1 MPTQRINLERP
12 DVLALLDIA
21 SGMQENAISR
31 LLTKFCN
38 ASPHVRFASVW
49 RVNQRAQT
57 ISIYA
62 RSESD
67 YQPQLGPNN
76 EMLQEFLCSA
86 TCSAVDRIIQA
97 PEFKSG
103 HRANYSIRS
112 SNIYGIF
119 HPKGVV
125 EQYDLDHFVA
135 LPIQASH
142 APLIN
147 SPHELP
153 RFFCLFYCN
162 KETNAEFVDDID
174 LEIVRQCLGNMIY
187 NRFNENRWQTI
198 SHFTRYLADHA
209 DPEQPDLLSELKR
222 RVPCENVFEI
232 TSARGSVAV
241 AGARDN
247 PKTLSHK
254 SATTLWNKNRSDGA
268 SLLSRDEVA
277 ELGASWIQ
285 SAIVYE
291 IFNHEASNRA
301 TILFCNRRSS
311 CPLKNSGREF
321 FTDDFGF
328 DDVDLASAVGAHVRA
343 FTVTRAERKRRDDVT
358 RIIAHEIKQ
367 PLIDIRNSLSKFEH
381 YPGQFGLKL
390 TLARVKDSTNLA
402 ILLAEMNT
410 ELSDPRMAK
419 AAVSRANHIEVYSQ
433 LEQMKLSMRGQC
445 EDFDFSNDAISLDV
459 SRDCRQ
465 LTIPRAL
472 LATIFINTVSNSI
485 KYSSRKFEKSWC
497 SFRVFF
503 AEQNDPI
510 WDQALIPQRQRRPG
524 IMFTTTDNG
533 IGVPKNRISEVF
545 EKEIR
550 LPSAMAVPGLGL
562 GLYHLRRTIESL
574 DGRVWLSVG
583 ESDSTYSTRVLAILP
598 GSLARR

>member
-1 MPTQRINLERP
+1 MPARRIELERQ

-21 SGMQENAISR
+21 SGMQDNAISR
-31 LLTKFCN
+31 LLTAFCA

-67 YQPQLGPNN
+67 YKPQLGPNG
-76 EMLQEFLCSA
+76 EMMQEFLCPA
-86 TCSAVDRIIQA
+86 ACPAVRRIIQS
-97 PEFKSG
+97 PEFREG
-103 HRANYSIRS
+103 RRANYSIRDS
-112 SNIYGIF
+112 KIYGAF
-119 HPKGVV
+119 HP
-125 EQYDLDHFVA
+125 ENIAREHALDNFIA

-142 APLIN
+142 APVIN
-147 SPHELP
+147 PPNELP

-162 KETNAEFVDDID
+162 PNATADSVADVD

-198 SHFTRYLADHA
+198 RQFTEYLASHA
-209 DPEQPDLLSELKR
+209 DPEPSDFLSELKR

-232 TSARGSVAV
+232 TSVRGAVSVV
-241 AGARDN
+241 AAKDN
-247 PKTLSHK
+247 PKTLSIK
-254 SATTLWNKNRSDGA
+254 SAETLWRRIRRDGA
-268 SLLSRDEVA
+268 SLLSREEVY

-301 TILFCNRRSS
+301 AILFCNRRSP
-311 CPLKNSGREF
+311 CPLRSSGREF

-343 FTVTRAERKRRDDVT
+343 FTITRAERQRRDDVT

-367 PLIDIRNSLSKFEH
+367 PLIDIRNSISKFE
-381 YPGQFGLKL
+381 YNPGQFGLKL
-390 TLARVKDSTNLA
+390 TLSRVKDSTNLA

-410 ELSDPRMAK
+410 ELSDPRVAR
-419 AAVSRANHIEVYSQ
+419 AAVARASHISVHTQ

-445 EDFDFSNDAISLDV
+445 EDFDFSNDAITLDV
-459 SRDCRQ
+459 SRDCRE
-465 LTIPRAL
+465 LAIPRAL

-485 KYSSRKFEKSWC
+485 KYSTRRFEQSWC
-497 SFRVFF
+497 NFRVFF
-503 AEQNDPI
+503 AEVGDPI
-510 WDQALIPQRQRRPG
+510 WDQTETPQRQRRSG
-524 IMFTTTDNG
+524 LVFTTTDNG
-533 IGVPKNRISEVF
+533 IGVPIDKISEVF

-550 LPSAMAVPGLGL
+550 LPSAKAVPGLGL

-574 DGRVWLSVG
+574 DGKVWLSVG
-583 ESDSTYSTRVLAILP
+583 GTGADYSTRVLTILP
-598 GSLARR
+598 GSLVRR